1 MKIIFNIDY
10 KTVFGEELVLNVLG
24 TDRKDTVKVSQ
35 FRMST
40 LDGSHWTYQMNK
52 AQSQLPEVMDYFY
65 SVDCSGHEQRHEWS
79 AEAHRLEINAL
90 KGLQY
95 RVYDRWIDIPEDAY
109 LYSSAFTDCLS
120 GRSVKPLELSL
131 IHI

>member
-10 KTVFGEELVLNVLG
+10 KTVFGEELVLNILG
-24 TDRKDTVKVSQ
+24 TDRKGTVKASQ

-65 SVDCSGHEQRHEWS
+65 TVRGM
-79 AEAHRLEINAL
+79 
-90 KGLQY
+90 
-95 RVYDRWIDIPEDAY
+95 
-109 LYSSAFTDCLS
+109 SSAMN
-120 GRSVKPLELSL
+120 GRQKP
-131 IHI
+131 IGWK